1 MGKNLTGKQRSTIVL
16 KAMQHYDFKRR
27 RMMDG
32 CMKPFLTR
40 LISEMKISIDERT
53 VRRLLE
59 TMKEQEDSGAE
70 VFDFD
75 PKSVGNAGRKS
86 KLTVELKGKY
96 LMVLKEYAWTFRS
109 LKQLRLKKILQRDHG
124 TWRRTFW
131 REIG

>member
-1 MGKNLTGKQRSTIVL
+1 MGRSLTGKQRSTIVL
-16 KAMQHYDFKRR
+16 KAMQYYDFKRR

-40 LISEMKISIDERT
+40 LRSEMKISIDERT

-75 PKSVGNAGRKS
+75 SDDAEAWLIKEITKVFKIKVLGLPALIVGITINWTKIS
-86 KLTVELKGKY
+86 K
-96 LMVLKEYAWTFRS
+96 A
-109 LKQLRLKKILQRDHG
+109 KKIAYLKDSMQRCIYLI
-124 TWRRTFW
+124 RVR
-131 REIG
+131 

>member
-1 MGKNLTGKQRSTIVL
+1 
-16 KAMQHYDFKRR
+16 
-27 RMMDG
+27 MDG

-40 LISEMKISIDERT
+40 LRSEMKISIDERT

-75 PKSVGNAGRKS
+75 FDTSNKGRKS
-86 KLTVELKGKY
+86 KLTVEVKGKY

-109 LKQLRLKKILQRDHG
+109 LKQLVLRLSEVRV
-124 TWRRTFW
+124 
-131 REIG
+131 

>member
-1 MGKNLTGKQRSTIVL
+1 MGKNLTGKQRGTIVL

-40 LISEMKISIDERT
+40 LRSEIKISIDERT

-75 PKSVGNAGRKS
+75 PKVVGNN
-86 KLTVELKGKY
+86 L
-96 LMVLKEYAWTFRS
+96 FR
-109 LKQLRLKKILQRDHG
+109 
-124 TWRRTFW
+124 
-131 REIG
+131 

>member
-1 MGKNLTGKQRSTIVL
+1 MGRNLTGKQRSTIVL
-16 KAMQHYDFKRR
+16 KAMQYYDFKRR

-40 LISEMKISIDERT
+40 LRSEMKISIDERT

-86 KLTVELKGKY
+86 NLTVELKGKY